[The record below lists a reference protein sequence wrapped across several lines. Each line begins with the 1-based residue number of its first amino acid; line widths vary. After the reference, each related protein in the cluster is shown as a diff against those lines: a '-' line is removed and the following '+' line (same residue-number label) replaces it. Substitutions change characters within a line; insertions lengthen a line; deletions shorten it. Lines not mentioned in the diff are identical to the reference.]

1 MKVGNESLLLNVDG
15 LSSNCEYRQP
25 SAEDKRLFELALSKD
40 DIDASEGSQPVSTS
54 KERQFDFT
62 KGQQSIE
69 GWDTENKSTTAE
81 AGQQSVE
88 SPVENRRFGHGEES
102 ARIAENHQPTVAD
115 GGQRLTES
123 VVNKATAV
131 GQQSA
136 ESPVES
142 RRFGHGEE
150 NARIAESHQPTVAA
164 GGQRLTESVAN
175 RVAEAGQ
182 PSAVSPDGEE
192 SVAKKAIY
200 ATERQQASAPHK
212 DEKQHKGRQDSTLH
226 AEGLHR
232 DQIMPSA
239 ASLIESLFPQYKT
252 EGASVP
258 TTEAAPMLHEE
269 NTMDKLVE
277 RILVAEKSSGTQE
290 VRITLADGL
299 LNGAELTI
307 QRHLDGQLAVL
318 VSCMDDASF
327 QTAVSARQ
335 GLTEALKAHG
345 ESVQVVVSKADA
357 GGGNEGDTRQRSRGL
372 QFESEEASQA

>member
-81 AGQQSVE
+81 AGQQS
-88 SPVENRRFGHGEES
+88 
-102 ARIAENHQPTVAD
+102 
-115 GGQRLTES
+115 
-123 VVNKATAV
+123 
-131 GQQSA
+131 A

-182 PSAVSPDGEE
+182 PSAVSPYGEE

-318 VSCMDDASF
+318 VSCMDEASF